1 MTVIHGSR
9 APIRARVDF
18 SEIASPVDSLIKFEG
33 GHGIGLW
40 IGRHGTRV
48 ARVRFGIGHFP
59 PLQDVRPAPKR
70 TAERYF
76 GIFFHVPSSWHTYPL
91 TSAPVG

>member
-9 APIRARVDF
+9 APFRARVDF
-18 SEIASPVDSLIKFEG
+18 SEIASPVDALIKVEG
-33 GHGIGLW
+33 AHGIGLR
-40 IGRHGTRV
+40 IGRYGTRV

-59 PLQDVRPAPKR
+59 RLHDVRPAPIR
-70 TAERYF
+70 TAEGYF
-76 GIFFHVPSSWHTYPL
+76 WIFFHVPSSWHTYPL

>member
-1 MTVIHGSR
+1 MTVIHSSR
-9 APIRARVDF
+9 APFRARVDF

-33 GHGIGLW
+33 GHSIGLW
-40 IGRHGTRV
+40 IGRYGTWV

-59 PLQDVRPAPKR
+59 RLHDVRPALKR
-70 TAERYF
+70 TAEGYF